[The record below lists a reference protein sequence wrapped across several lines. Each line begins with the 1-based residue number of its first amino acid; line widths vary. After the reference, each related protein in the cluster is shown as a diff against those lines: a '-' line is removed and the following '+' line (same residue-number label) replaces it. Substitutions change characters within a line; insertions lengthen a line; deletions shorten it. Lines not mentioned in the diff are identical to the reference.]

1 MKSKASRL
9 VKPIIFILPEWKSEE
24 LYFLYLKKLLRRRHK
39 IFVLPE
45 ESWKIDKNNLQ
56 VAKKNIEKRI
66 KNTLI
71 NNQIPNLPSKF
82 VKVFV
87 ILDADVYNDGD
98 IKKIK
103 SFFKWI
109 EIVFIDPCFERFL
122 IYHYTTSCSSCD
134 TNKSCERELKQYVKN
149 YKKWNEK
156 IFENIAKNY
165 KQAIETLEKCK
176 DNEDI
181 LNLLKYLDNL

>member
-1 MKSKASRL
+1 MK
-9 VKPIIFILPEWKSEE
+9 
-24 LYFLYLKKLLRRRHK
+24 
-39 IFVLPE
+39 
-45 ESWKIDKNNLQ
+45 
-56 VAKKNIEKRI
+56 
-66 KNTLI
+66 
-71 NNQIPNLPSKF
+71 
-82 VKVFV
+82 
-87 ILDADVYNDGD
+87 
-98 IKKIK
+98 
-103 SFFKWI
+103 KWR
-109 EIVFIDPCFERFL
+109 IVFI
-122 IYHYTTSCSSCD
+122 TSCSSCD